1 MPAILKFSG
10 RRRRLSYFLTW
21 LVLIAVVGTIHFV
34 LGFVVGASNPA
45 DPEAGMAAVQA
56 VGTLLS
62 LPLAWP
68 FYAVGAQR
76 LHDMGYSGW
85 FQLLTA
91 IPLVNLILFL
101 VMIFAPSQQ
110 AANKYGPVPTGPY
123 APAAAAAAD
132 AQFAGS

>member
-10 RRRRLSYFLTW
+10 RRKRLSYFLTW
-21 LVLIAVVGTIHFV
+21 LVLIAVVVAIYFV
-34 LGFVVGASNPA
+34 LGFVVGASNPGN
-45 DPEAGMAAVQA
+45 PQAGMAVVEA
-56 VGTLLS
+56 VGSLLS

-85 FQLLTA
+85 FQLLTL

-110 AANKYGPVPTGPY
+110 AANKYGPVPSGPY
-123 APAAAAAAD
+123 APAATD
-132 AQFAGS
+132 AGFAGS

>member
-10 RRRRLSYFLTW
+10 RRKRLSYFMTW
-21 LVLIAVVGTIHFV
+21 LVLLAIVLAIHFV
-34 LGFVVGASNPA
+34 LGAVAGASNPRNP
-45 DPEAGMAAVQA
+45 DAGMAVAEA
-56 VGTLLS
+56 IAALLS

-85 FQLLTA
+85 FQLLTL

-101 VMIFAPSQQ
+101 VMIFAPTQQ
-110 AANKYGPVPTGPY
+110 TANKYGPVPTGPY
-123 APAAAAAAD
+123 VPAPAD
-132 AQFAGS
+132 ARFAGS